1 MCYAIPALLIA
12 IEGNIGIVDYFGE
25 KRKILLDL
33 EFEPVKVGDYIY
45 AQGGVFVRKIAPKE
59 AEEILAHWRNVFFE
73 LKKTDEALSRID
85 QDKLSSNALAI
96 LQKVNLQKTLKKSE
110 LLELFKLKAPEELSV
125 LYEIA
130 NNVRQRE
137 HGNASCI
144 HGIIEFSNYC
154 SQNCCYCGIRADRVG
169 LTRYRLEIEEI
180 LAIAKNAI
188 DKYGFKA
195 IVLQSG
201 EDYWYDDAKLEKLV
215 RNLRKMGVLVFV
227 SLGLRSEE
235 TYRKL
240 YKAGARAA
248 LMRFETSNEEIF
260 SRIRPGTTLK
270 DRLKLIRSLKDMG
283 YVIAT
288 GFLVGLPGETDEDIV
303 NNILLTKS
311 LGPDMYS
318 FGPFLPTIGTPM
330 EKAERASKELIL
342 KTIAISRLVD
352 YGSNILV
359 TTALE
364 TLDKEAK
371 REGLLAGA
379 NSMMINITP
388 EKYRSLYAIYD
399 NRASIDTVVSK
410 AVQET
415 VDLLYS
421 LGRAPTDLGFISG

>member
-59 AEEILAHWRNVFFE
+59 AEEILAHWRNIFFE

-144 HGIIEFSNYC
+144 HGIIEFSNHC
-154 SQNCCYCGIRADRVG
+154 NQNCCYCGIRAERSG

-188 DKYGFKA
+188 DQHGFKA

-201 EDYWYDDAKLEKLV
+201 EDYWYDDAKLENLV

-260 SRIRPGTTLK
+260 SRIRPGTTLQ

-288 GFLVGLPGETDEDIV
+288 GFLVGLPGESDEDII

-318 FGPFLPTIGTPM
+318 FGPFLPTVGTPM
-330 EKAERASKELIL
+330 EKEERISKELIL
-342 KTIAISRLVD
+342 KTIAISRLLD
-352 YGSNILV
+352 YSSNILV

-399 NRASIDTVVSK
+399 NRAAVDTVVSK